1 MNNVL
6 KKDKEE
12 KRKARKRE
20 KKTCLDYK
28 MEPSRE
34 TTERN
39 KILVERAKWAGN
51 NKTIVFKRETKR
63 VLMRRNR
70 YAKRHDNRWKE

>member
-12 KRKARKRE
+12 KRKAIKRKR
-20 KKTCLDYK
+20 KKKCLDYK

-34 TTERN
+34 TAERN
-39 KILVERAKWAGN
+39 KILVERAK
-51 NKTIVFKRETKR
+51 
-63 VLMRRNR
+63 
-70 YAKRHDNRWKE
+70 